1 MLVTVPETF
10 YFLIL
15 CAQFCAPFALII
27 NKYSQWIHKA
37 FTLHSPFVQRSL
49 VVQSD
54 NIMFRLI
61 TIHKCSL
68 FVIFTLLPT
77 KHNVRI
83 SFVAHQLRS
92 CMFQTYDS
100 FYFFWKFNFWVN
112 DVPNIKKIDYIVIFS
127 LRSNFV
133 CLSKSSPTSYMGLN
147 RK

>member
-1 MLVTVPETF
+1 MLVTVPDTF

-15 CAQFCAPFALII
+15 LCAHFCAPFALII
-27 NKYSQWIHKA
+27 NKYSQCIHKA

-61 TIHKCSL
+61 TIHTSSL

-92 CMFQTYDS
+92 CRIKFFNHTIS
-100 FYFFWKFNFWVN
+100 F
-112 DVPNIKKIDYIVIFS
+112 IF
-127 LRSNFV
+127 LKV
-133 CLSKSSPTSYMGLN
+133 QLLN
-147 RK
+147 KRCAKY